1 MAYRR
6 RDFLNKLGLGCASVG
21 ATSLLSG
28 ITNLGLINAATAAG
42 KKHSFFTP
50 ANDDYKALVCIMLSG
65 GADSWNLLIPRG
77 DAEYADYA
85 GIRGSLAI
93 PQNNLLPINPLTS
106 DGNEYG
112 LHPNFSRIRDLF
124 HDQNLAL
131 VTNLGPLIQPSS
143 RGNIIQPPTGLFSH
157 SDQSTHWHT
166 ALYDQGSGTGWGGRI
181 ADILASQNANE
192 NISMN
197 VSLAGNNTFQ
207 SGNTVQPYVV
217 TNSGG
222 GAIQLNGI
230 NETNIYETIKRQTL
244 DNLLEVEYANTL
256 SKAYGS
262 VFQQAN
268 GTGFEFV
275 SAINNSPNFNT
286 AFPGNGFGSDLE
298 MVARV
303 ISGRDQ
309 LGFSRQVFF
318 ISFGGFDMHTN
329 VLNRWANN
337 VTVIDEALYTFYQA
351 LEQMGVADKVTT
363 YTMSDFGRKLSS
375 NGSGSDHGWG
385 GNYMVMGG
393 AVKGG
398 EIYGDFPEL
407 NNSAI
412 QSNGNGRMIPTTST
426 DEYFAELALWFGVPP
441 GDLEH
446 IFPTLSNFWMP
457 GQGNPLG
464 FMS

>member
-1 MAYRR
+1 M
-6 RDFLNKLGLGCASVG
+6 C
-21 ATSLLSG
+21 
-28 ITNLGLINAATAAG
+28 
-42 KKHSFFTP
+42 
-50 ANDDYKALVCIMLSG
+50 
-65 GADSWNLLIPRG
+65 
-77 DAEYADYA
+77 
-85 GIRGSLAI
+85 
-93 PQNNLLPINPLTS
+93 
-106 DGNEYG
+106 
-112 LHPNFSRIRDLF
+112 IRD
-124 HDQNLAL
+124 
-131 VTNLGPLIQPSS
+131 S
-143 RGNIIQPPTGLFSH
+143 
-157 SDQSTHWHT
+157 
-166 ALYDQGSGTGWGGRI
+166 
-181 ADILASQNANE
+181 
-192 NISMN
+192 
-197 VSLAGNNTFQ
+197 
-207 SGNTVQPYVV
+207 
-217 TNSGG
+217 
-222 GAIQLNGI
+222 
-230 NETNIYETIKRQTL
+230 
-244 DNLLEVEYANTL
+244 
-256 SKAYGS
+256 
-262 VFQQAN
+262 
-268 GTGFEFV
+268 
-275 SAINNSPNFNT
+275 
-286 AFPGNGFGSDLE
+286 
-298 MVARV
+298 
-303 ISGRDQ
+303 
-309 LGFSRQVFF
+309 
-318 ISFGGFDMHTN
+318 TN